1 MVLASKA
8 AEKKRQ
14 TILAAKVQQKQLLAN
29 QALPT
34 WEKSI
39 LPNWKA
45 VLRDEK
51 LRDTWWSGTM
61 PPRHRARL
69 WQGCI
74 GNGLALGKAS
84 YNRSMVLVQAHIKA
98 GRFTKDML
106 ESIEADIKCV
116 AVLPTCLS
124 RLVTLRS
131 CSPARLTLPQ
141 TKLFQ
146 EGRPLYADLRDLL
159 MAHSVFWKET
169 PMYVSGISHIG
180 AMLLV
185 TMPVQEAFLCLVN
198 LVNKSLLKT
207 FYAGSSD
214 DVGYACRS
222 DQSVEC

>member
-1 MVLASKA
+1 MVLAAKA

-14 TILAAKVQQKQLLAN
+14 TILAVKVQQKQVLAN

-84 YNRSMVLVQAHIKA
+84 YNRSMVLVQAHLKA

-106 ESIEADIKCV
+106 ENIDTDITYV
-116 AVLPTCLS
+116 AVRPTCLLIES
-124 RLVTLRS
+124 RAEIVFARKAHASADQAVSGRPSSLRRLARPANGALGVLEGDALVCFGHCAYRGDAPRDHASPRS
-131 CSPARLTLPQ
+131 IPLSGQPRQQKSPEDILCRLT
-141 TKLFQ
+141 
-146 EGRPLYADLRDLL
+146 G
-159 MAHSVFWKET
+159 
-169 PMYVSGISHIG
+169 
-180 AMLLV
+180 
-185 TMPVQEAFLCLVN
+185 
-198 LVNKSLLKT
+198 
-207 FYAGSSD
+207 
-214 DVGYACRS
+214 
-222 DQSVEC
+222 